1 MLYLM
6 SDGTANV
13 KIGYAVD
20 PNKRLKTFKTGNPN
34 IKIESSKPGSILDEK
49 ALQKLCKQYH
59 YKGEWFIDC
68 EEVRNE
74 FNNYNAFSDTELQK
88 LKD

>member
-20 PNKRLKTFKTGNPN
+20 PNKRLKTLRTGNP
-34 IKIESSKPGSILDEK
+34 I
-49 ALQKLCKQYH
+49 
-59 YKGEWFIDC
+59 
-68 EEVRNE
+68 
-74 FNNYNAFSDTELQK
+74 
-88 LKD
+88 